1 MPTTIISNFPQ
12 KVNKRMN
19 DREDLRFVV
28 WLIALLLVVAG
39 LSIFY
44 VSTKQTNEDFILK
57 AEPIKQVTAAEII
70 EEVTEAEE
78 EEPKTPILSDQEL
91 IAMVVMAEAGNQD
104 MLGKVAVASVVL
116 NRCDYF
122 GLTVESVVKA
132 KGQFSFPYYGTVS
145 EDCYR
150 AVEIAEQSR
159 DLFPAT
165 MLYFRN
171 TKYHNF
177 GIPYEEIGDH
187 YFSLI
192 ESEEYIN
199 GNKNN

>member
-57 AEPIKQVTAAEII
+57 AEPIKQVTAAEIV

-78 EEPKTPILSDQEL
+78 EEPKAPILSDQEL
-91 IAMVVMAEAGNQD
+91 IAMVVMSEAGNQD
-104 MLGKVAVASVVL
+104 MLGKCAVASVVL

-159 DLFPAT
+159 DLFPST

-171 TKYHNF
+171 TRFHNF
-177 GIPYEEIGDH
+177 GIPYEQIGDH
-187 YFSLI
+187 FFSLI
-192 ESEEYIN
+192 EESED
-199 GNKNN
+199 

>member
-1 MPTTIISNFPQ
+1 
-12 KVNKRMN
+12 MN

-28 WLIALLLVVAG
+28 WIIALLLVVAG

-44 VSTKQTNEDFILK
+44 VSTKQTKEDFILK
-57 AEPIKQVTAAEII
+57 AEPIKQITAAEIV
-70 EEVTEAEE
+70 EEITEAEE
-78 EEPKTPILSDQEL
+78 EEPKAPILSDQEL
-91 IAMVVMAEAGNQD
+91 IAMVVMSEAGNQD
-104 MLGKVAVASVVL
+104 MLGKCAVASVVL

-171 TKYHNF
+171 TKYHDF
-177 GIPYEEIGDH
+177 GIPYQKLGDH

-192 ESEEYIN
+192 EERED
-199 GNKNN
+199 

>member
-1 MPTTIISNFPQ
+1 MALRNSIIMNYTQMENVKTIEIS
-12 KVNKRMN
+12 K
-19 DREDLRFVV
+19 
-28 WLIALLLVVAG
+28 
-39 LSIFY
+39 
-44 VSTKQTNEDFILK
+44 
-57 AEPIKQVTAAEII
+57 
-70 EEVTEAEE
+70 
-78 EEPKTPILSDQEL
+78 L
-91 IAMVVMAEAGNQD
+91 IAMVVMSEAGNQD
-104 MLGKVAVASVVL
+104 MLGKCAVASVVL

-150 AVEIAEQSR
+150 AVEIAEQNR

-171 TKYHNF
+171 THYHNF
-177 GIPYEEIGDH
+177 GIPYEQIGDH

-192 ESEEYIN
+192 ESED
-199 GNKNN
+199 

>member
-1 MPTTIISNFPQ
+1 MNVIILSKFP
-12 KVNKRMN
+12 KKDNRTMK
-19 DREDLRFVV
+19 DDEDLRIV
-28 WLIALLLVVAG
+28 LCGIALLLVVAG
-39 LSIFY
+39 LAVVYIATHPAKQEEIF
-44 VSTKQTNEDFILK
+44 LK
-57 AEPIKQVTAAEII
+57 AEPIVSQATDVESI
-70 EEVTEAEE
+70 EEVTETEE
-78 EEPKTPILSDQEL
+78 EDPKTPILSDEEL
-91 IAMVVMAEAGNQD
+91 IAMVVMSEAGNQD

-150 AVEIAEQSR
+150 AVEIAQKSR

-171 TKYHNF
+171 THYHNF
-177 GIPYEEIGDH
+177 GIPYEQIGDH

-192 ESEEYIN
+192 ESED
-199 GNKNN
+199 